1 MNKDIQTHY
10 VLAAAGVCIAVAV
23 GLAYLLAPHLLRTK
37 TEEDTVTLGTSA
49 SQKPAPTSKTPLPP
63 APKQNEAP
71 LCTEVITRAKD
82 PASGTVRD
90 FPTPCDVPV
99 GWRIIKSK

>member
-37 TEEDTVTLGTSA
+37 TEEDTVTLGTNA
-49 SQKPAPTSKTPLPP
+49 NQKPAPTGKSPQ
-63 APKQNEAP
+63 APKQNETP
-71 LCTEVITRAKD
+71 LCAQVITRAKD
-82 PASGTVRD
+82 PASGTVHD

-99 GWRIIKSK
+99 GWHIISPK